1 MDTQTVEFH
10 LRSGK
15 SVKISLDQA
24 KVVSTKIKSVPISNY
39 RSIKVKSL
47 VVVDPKYGAVYI
59 SSSSDKIFNA
69 DFGDTLTGKILLT
82 GLGDRS
88 EKYDTPIKFSKVI
101 RGKEG
106 ELFCKKSID
115 N

>member
-15 SVKISLDQA
+15 TVKVSLDQA
-24 KVVSTKIKSVPISNY
+24 KVVSSKIKSVPISHY
-39 RSIKVKSL
+39 KSIRVKSL

-82 GLGDRS
+82 GLGEKS
-88 EKYDTPIKFSKVI
+88 ERYEDPIKFSKVI

-106 ELFCKKSID
+106 EISLHKGID